1 MYLVENRTD
10 EARAVLENALG
21 EIEQQGERTKEAEL
35 YRLMGELVLQSDN
48 PSADL
53 QAKEAETYFRKAL
66 DVAQRQKAKS
76 LELPAATSLAR
87 LWKQQGKSTEAHEL
101 LSEIYDWFTEGFDTR
116 DLQEAK
122 VLLEELG

>member
-1 MYLVENRTD
+1 MPW
-10 EARAVLENALG
+10 ARSSNK
-21 EIEQQGERTKEAEL
+21 GERTKEAEL

-122 VLLEELG
+122 VPLEELG

>member
-1 MYLVENRTD
+1 M
-10 EARAVLENALG
+10 
-21 EIEQQGERTKEAEL
+21 
-35 YRLMGELVLQSDN
+35 MGELVLQSDN

-87 LWKQQGKSTEAHEL
+87 LWKQ
-101 LSEIYDWFTEGFDTR
+101 
-116 DLQEAK
+116 
-122 VLLEELG
+122 